1 MRDVVTGFYLNV
13 LRRLLDAGTI
23 STTDSV
29 LVVCGGP
36 LDEAV
41 TAKVGFQN
49 VIVTNLDNEM
59 SNTFQ
64 DAENLTYENGS
75 FDVVIVH
82 AGLHHCHSP
91 HRGLLEMYRVARK
104 CVVVF
109 EARDSML
116 MRIAIRA
123 GLTEDFERS
132 AISADGLRGGVADTG
147 IPNFVYRWTE
157 REVEKTIASYDPA
170 HVTDIRFFYDLRL
183 PIQRLA
189 RSGAG
194 MMRAVTTLV
203 EPLSK
208 VFAKVLPR
216 QCNEFAFAISK
227 TGKRQL
233 WIES

>member
-41 TAKVGFQN
+41 ATKVGFQN

-208 VFAKVLPR
+208 AFAKVLPS

>member
-91 HRGLLEMYRVARK
+91 HRGLLEMYALPANASSCLK
-104 CVVVF
+104 
-109 EARDSML
+109 
-116 MRIAIRA
+116 
-123 GLTEDFERS
+123 
-132 AISADGLRGGVADTG
+132 
-147 IPNFVYRWTE
+147 
-157 REVEKTIASYDPA
+157 RETACLCGSQFA
-170 HVTDIRFFYDLRL
+170 
-183 PIQRLA
+183 LA
-189 RSGAG
+189 
-194 MMRAVTTLV
+194 
-203 EPLSK
+203 
-208 VFAKVLPR
+208 
-216 QCNEFAFAISK
+216 
-227 TGKRQL
+227 
-233 WIES
+233 